1 VYSQRGISIK
11 PADCLRLVMSSAE
24 TINVKESDAAS
35 EQLHEK
41 DKSGKYMSRLTIRRA
56 GIQISEII
64 EFYYT

>member
-1 VYSQRGISIK
+1 
-11 PADCLRLVMSSAE
+11 MSSAE

-41 DKSGKYMSRLTIRRA
+41 DKSGKCMSRLTIRRA